1 MLPLN
6 GKHGVVISRVP
17 VMQNGLGGVMTRH
30 FPDIEITYCRS
41 MQELTLLQ
49 LRRAGVVIADISG
62 EYRNPRGT
70 LEQYYGLMNQY
81 RDIHWIF
88 LVSRPLYPLAVE
100 LLMRPES
107 TLLSD
112 MEPIEGVI
120 NAIRAGSER
129 AERISQ
135 TLLIPETSDIEEESE
150 QMIALTHS
158 ERKVLRLLGKGWG
171 INQIATLL
179 NKSNKTISAQKN
191 SAMRRLSLR
200 SNADMYAWIS
210 STQGMRE
217 LSLMSAYGEFEE
229 WKRPLQQDISPSSK
243 AAQ

>member
-30 FPDIEITYCRS
+30 FPDFEITYRRS

-200 SNADMYAWIS
+200 SNADMYAWII

>member
-6 GKHGVVISRVP
+6 GKHGVVISKIP
-17 VMQNGLGGVMTRH
+17 VMQSGLGSVMARN
-30 FPDIEITYCRS
+30 FPDYELTYCRS
-41 MQELTLLQ
+41 LQELTLLQ
-49 LRRAGVVIADISG
+49 LRRADVIIADISG
-62 EYRNPRGT
+62 DYRNPRGT
-70 LEQYYGLMNQY
+70 LEQYYGLLNQY
-81 RDIHWIF
+81 HGIHWIF
-88 LVSRPLYPLAVE
+88 LVSRPLYSSAVE
-100 LLMRPES
+100 LLMRPET

-112 MEPIEGVI
+112 MEPIEGVVS
-120 NAIRAGSER
+120 AIRAGSER

-135 TLLIPETSDIEEESE
+135 TLLTPDALEFGEKSE
-150 QMIALTHS
+150 PFIVLTHS

-179 NKSNKTISAQKN
+179 KKSNKTISAQKN

-210 STQGMRE
+210 SAQGMRE

-229 WKRPLQQDISPSSK
+229 WKRPLQQDILPSLK
-243 AAQ
+243 IAQ

>member
-6 GKHGVVISRVP
+6 GKHGVVISRIP
-17 VMQNGLGGVMTRH
+17 VMQNGLGNVMARH
-30 FPDIEITYCRS
+30 FPEFELTYCRS
-41 MQELTLLQ
+41 LQELTLLQ
-49 LRRAGVVIADISG
+49 LRRADVIIADVSG
-62 EYRNPRGT
+62 YYGNPRGL
-70 LEQYYGLMNQY
+70 LEEYYGLLNQY
-81 RDIHWIF
+81 RGIHWIF
-88 LVSRPLYPLAVE
+88 LVSRPLYPIAVE

-120 NAIRAGSER
+120 NAIRAGSDR

-135 TLLIPETSDIEEESE
+135 TLLLAESPGSE
-150 QMIALTHS
+150 DEDEHFIALTHS

-179 NKSNKTISAQKN
+179 KKSNKTISAQKN

-217 LSLMSAYGEFEE
+217 LSLMSAYGEYEE
-229 WKRPLQQDISPSSK
+229 WKRPLQQDISLSSK
-243 AAQ
+243 IAQ

>member
-30 FPDIEITYCRS
+30 FPDFEITYRRS

>member
-30 FPDIEITYCRS
+30 FSDFEITYCRS

-62 EYRNPRGT
+62 EYRNPRVT

>member
-1 MLPLN
+1 MLPLK
-6 GKHGVVISRVP
+6 GKHGVVISKIP
-17 VMQNGLGGVMTRH
+17 VMQSGLGGVMVRH
-30 FPDIEITYCRS
+30 FPEYELTFCRS
-41 MQELTLLQ
+41 IQELTLLQ
-49 LRRAGVVIADISG
+49 LRRASVVVADISG
-62 EYRNPRGT
+62 DYRNPRGT
-70 LEQYYGLMNQY
+70 FEQYYGLLNQY

-112 MEPIEGVI
+112 MEPIDGVI

-135 TLLIPETSDIEEESE
+135 TLLMPDTPEPEDESE
-150 QMIALTHS
+150 NFIALTHS
-158 ERKVLRLLGKGWG
+158 ERKVLRLLGKGWC

-179 NKSNKTISAQKN
+179 KKSNKTISAQKN

-229 WKRPLQQDISPSSK
+229 WKRPQQQDISPSSK

>member
-1 MLPLN
+1 
-6 GKHGVVISRVP
+6 
-17 VMQNGLGGVMTRH
+17 MTRH
-30 FPDIEITYCRS
+30 FADFDLTFCRS
-41 MQELTLLQ
+41 LQELTLLQ
-49 LRRAGVVIADISG
+49 LRRADVIIADISG

-70 LEQYYGLMNQY
+70 LEEYYGLLNQY

-88 LVSRPLYPLAVE
+88 LVSRPLYPIAVE

-135 TLLIPETSDIEEESE
+135 TLLTPEPACNDDEDDRV
-150 QMIALTHS
+150 IALTHS

-179 NKSNKTISAQKN
+179 KKSNKTISAQKN

-200 SNADMYAWIS
+200 SNADLYAWIN
-210 STQGMRE
+210 STQGLRE

-229 WKRPLQQDISPSSK
+229 WIKPVQQDILPSSK
-243 AAQ
+243 IAR

>member
-1 MLPLN
+1 
-6 GKHGVVISRVP
+6 GDVV
-17 VMQNGLGGVMTRH
+17 TRH
-30 FPDIEITYCRS
+30 FPDFELTYCRS
-41 MQELTLLQ
+41 LQELTLLQ
-49 LRRAGVVIADISG
+49 LRRADVIIADVSG
-62 EYRNPRGT
+62 EYRNPRGA
-70 LEQYYGLMNQY
+70 LEEYYRLLNQY

-88 LVSRPLYPLAVE
+88 LVSRPFYPIAVE
-100 LLMRPES
+100 LLMRPET

-112 MEPIEGVI
+112 MEPIEGVV

-135 TLLIPETSDIEEESE
+135 TLLTPESQEGEEEDE
-150 QMIALTHS
+150 HVIALTNS

-179 NKSNKTISAQKN
+179 KKSNKTISAQKN

-200 SNADMYAWIS
+200 SNADMYAWIN

-217 LSLMSAYGEFEE
+217 LNLMSAYGEFEE
-229 WKRPLQQDISPSSK
+229 WKKPIQHDISPSSK
-243 AAQ
+243 IAR

>member
-1 MLPLN
+1 
-6 GKHGVVISRVP
+6 
-17 VMQNGLGGVMTRH
+17 
-30 FPDIEITYCRS
+30 
-41 MQELTLLQ
+41 
-49 LRRAGVVIADISG
+49 
-62 EYRNPRGT
+62 
-70 LEQYYGLMNQY
+70 
-81 RDIHWIF
+81 
-88 LVSRPLYPLAVE
+88 
-100 LLMRPES
+100 MRPES

-135 TLLIPETSDIEEESE
+135 TLLIPENPDIEEESE

-210 STQGMRE
+210 STRE
-217 LSLMSAYGEFEE
+217 CENSV
-229 WKRPLQQDISPSSK
+229 
-243 AAQ
+243 